1 MNRIALSMYIIAVF
15 MAACSPKVAPST
27 DAKSGKDKKMPTVS
41 YAADIVPIMSRS
53 CSPCHYPAQG
63 GKKEALDSYAAASK
77 HAQDIIAR
85 VTLPQTD
92 AKFMPYN
99 LKKPALTAEEVAL
112 LKAWVDGGMKE

>member
-1 MNRIALSMYIIAVF
+1 MLVFAAL
-15 MAACSPKVAPST
+15 MAACSPKMAPST
-27 DAKSGKDKKMPTVS
+27 DAKAGKDKKMPMVS
-41 YAADIVPIMSRS
+41 YATDIVPIMSRS

-63 GKKEALDSYAAASK
+63 GKKEALDSYASVSK